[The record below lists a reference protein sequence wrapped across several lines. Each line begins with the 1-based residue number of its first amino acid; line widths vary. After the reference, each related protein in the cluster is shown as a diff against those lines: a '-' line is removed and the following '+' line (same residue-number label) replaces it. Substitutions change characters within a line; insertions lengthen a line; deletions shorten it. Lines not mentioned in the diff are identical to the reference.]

1 MRILRALLLALLMAF
16 VIGLVVGTLI
26 RQRMEGPR
34 VRYIG
39 GIHAPEGD
47 RSASAVAPGPLHVA

>member
-1 MRILRALLLALLMAF
+1 MRILRGILLALLLAF
-16 VIGLVVGTLI
+16 VIGLVIGTLI

-39 GIHAPEGD
+39 AAPVLEGD
-47 RSASAVAPGPLHVA
+47 RPESAVAPGPLHVA